1 MRRVWDYLTRLRNQS
16 TESILLEKED
26 MGKTFLLIGKK
37 LGPIN
42 SAFCIAIIAESG
54 FIVKLADMKWWQGFW
69 KSK

>member
-1 MRRVWDYLTRLRNQS
+1 
-16 TESILLEKED
+16 

-42 SAFCIAIIAESG
+42 PAFCIAIIAESG
-54 FIVKLADMKWWQGFW
+54 FTVNLANMKWWQSLW